1 MIAFRERNPLVIGA
15 VGLGVIALLLLAAF
29 NVDDLPLI
37 GGGDG
42 YRAAF
47 SEAGGLKQN
56 DEVRVAGVK
65 VGKVTGVKLDGDHV
79 RVEFRVG
86 HGTKLGDETG
96 AMVKVKT
103 VLGQKY
109 LALEPKGPGLLRPG
123 AEIPLDRTVSAY
135 DVVQAFSDLTTTTE
149 QIDTAQLAVALSTI
163 AGEFKDSPTEVRAA
177 IRGLSRLSR
186 VVASRDRELNS
197 LLRHANGVT
206 KVLADRDQDL
216 AQLVKDGNLLLAE
229 LDARHA
235 VIHQLLVHT
244 ASLAR
249 QLGGLVDDNQAQIG
263 PALDRLG
270 AVLDILKRNQANL
283 ERSIQRLVPFVRV
296 FANTLGNGRW
306 FDTYVEN
313 LVPVP
318 GTVQSA
324 RPTR

>member
-1 MIAFRERNPLVIGA
+1 MLSFRERNPLVIGA

-56 DEVRVAGVK
+56 DEVRVAGAK
-65 VGKVTGVKLDGDHV
+65 VGK
-79 RVEFRVG
+79 
-86 HGTKLGDETG
+86 ETG
-96 AMVKVKT
+96 AMVKIKT

-109 LALEPKGPGLLRPG
+109 LALLPKGPELLRPG

-135 DVVQAFSDLTTTTE
+135 DVVQAFSDLATTTE
-149 QIDTAQLAVALSTI
+149 QIDTAQLAVALNTI
-163 AGEFKDSPTEVRAA
+163 AGEFKDSPQEVRAA

-186 VVASRDRELNS
+186 TVASRDRELNS

-216 AQLVKDGNLLLAE
+216 ASLVKDGNLLLAE

-244 ASLAR
+244 AALAQ
-249 QLGGLVDDNQAQIG
+249 QLSGLVDDNQAQIG
-263 PALDRLG
+263 PALDRLH
-270 AVLDILKRNQANL
+270 AVLDILERNQANL

>member
-1 MIAFRERNPLVIGA
+1 MLSFRERSPLVIGA

-47 SEAGGLKQN
+47 SEAGGLRQN

-79 RVEFRVG
+79 RVDFRVE

-96 AMVKVKT
+96 AMVKIKT

-109 LALEPKGPGLLRPG
+109 LALLPKGPELLRPG

-135 DVVQAFSDLTTTTE
+135 DVVQAFSDLATTTE
-149 QIDTAQLAVALSTI
+149 QIDTAQLAVALNTI
-163 AGEFKDSPTEVRAA
+163 AGEFKDSPQEVRAA

-186 VVASRDRELNS
+186 TV
-197 LLRHANGVT
+197 
-206 KVLADRDQDL
+206 ADRDQDL
-216 AQLVKDGNLLLAE
+216 ASLVKDGNLLLAE

-244 ASLAR
+244 AALAQ
-249 QLGGLVDDNQAQIG
+249 QLSGLVDDNQAQIG
-263 PALDRLG
+263 PALDRLH
-270 AVLDILKRNQANL
+270 AVLDIL
-283 ERSIQRLVPFVRV
+283 ER
-296 FANTLGNGRW
+296 
-306 FDTYVEN
+306 
-313 LVPVP
+313 
-318 GTVQSA
+318 
-324 RPTR
+324 

>member
-1 MIAFRERNPLVIGA
+1 MLSFRERNPLVIAA

-47 SEAGGLKQN
+47 SEAGGLRQN

-79 RVEFRVG
+79 RVDFRVE

-96 AMVKVKT
+96 AMVKIKT

-109 LALEPKGPGLLRPG
+109 LALLPKGPELLRPG
-123 AEIPLDRTVSAY
+123 TEIPLDRTVSAY

-149 QIDTAQLAVALSTI
+149 QIDTAQLAVALNTI
-163 AGEFKDSPTEVRAA
+163 AGEFKDSP
-177 IRGLSRLSR
+177 
-186 VVASRDRELNS
+186 
-197 LLRHANGVT
+197 
-206 KVLADRDQDL
+206 
-216 AQLVKDGNLLLAE
+216 
-229 LDARHA
+229 HA

-244 ASLAR
+244 AALAQ
-249 QLGGLVDDNQAQIG
+249 QLSGLVDDNQAQIG
-263 PALDRLG
+263 PALDRLH
-270 AVLDILKRNQANL
+270 AVLDILERNQANL